1 MDPKQNLRTEL
12 MLFDAQIREIE
23 TQKKMLNVAVMPKFA
38 LFAQGW
44 YGKPGLNIFDDMVYN
59 RMSWNGMAGI
69 TLQWDISGFYTRK
82 NDMRKINLSQKSVEL
97 QRDVFK
103 WNTDIQQTQIQKE
116 IDRMYDLKASDD
128 EIVRLRESVRKASE
142 SKYRNGVITVNDL
155 LRDIINENNAMVER
169 SRHELELLKNIYDLK
184 VVLNQ

>member
-1 MDPKQNLRTEL
+1 
-12 MLFDAQIREIE
+12 
-23 TQKKMLNVAVMPKFA
+23 
-38 LFAQGW
+38 
-44 YGKPGLNIFDDMVYN
+44 
-59 RMSWNGMAGI
+59 
-69 TLQWDISGFYTRK
+69 
-82 NDMRKINLSQKSVEL
+82 
-97 QRDVFK
+97 
-103 WNTDIQQTQIQKE
+103 
-116 IDRMYDLKASDD
+116 MYDLKASDD